1 MRIIV
6 LGANGRTGSQLVRL
20 ALERDA
26 DVTAIVRSEDKRLDL
41 EDDNLTTMLGDPCD
55 PNFLSRA
62 FRGKDVVVS
71 TLGGRTPTKTATS
84 VYYRSAEAIVEAARD
99 TGLKRVLVTSTAL
112 LFPPRS
118 LLDRLLPMIVRNT
131 VSSARKMEQTLAGA
145 DISWTFARCGFLTDK
160 DEYGYRAEIDHLPGN
175 GSSVSR
181 KGLASFLIDS
191 IEHPDAICQLFGVSG
206 PE

>member
-1 MRIIV
+1 MKIVV

-20 ALERDA
+20 ALERAA
-26 DVTAIVRSEDKRLDL
+26 DVTAIVRSEDKYLDF
-41 EDDNLTTMLGDPCD
+41 EDDDLTTMFGDPCD
-55 PNFLSRA
+55 PKFLSRV

-84 VYYRSAEAIVEAARD
+84 VNYRSADAIVEAARD
-99 TGLKRVLVTSTAL
+99 TGLKRVLVISTAL

-118 LLDRLLPMIVRNT
+118 PLDRLLPMIVRHT

-160 DEYGYRAEIDHLPGN
+160 DETNYRAEIDRLPRN

-181 KGLASFLIDS
+181 KGLASFLIDA
-191 IEHPDAICQLFGVSG
+191 IEHPDANCQVFGVSG